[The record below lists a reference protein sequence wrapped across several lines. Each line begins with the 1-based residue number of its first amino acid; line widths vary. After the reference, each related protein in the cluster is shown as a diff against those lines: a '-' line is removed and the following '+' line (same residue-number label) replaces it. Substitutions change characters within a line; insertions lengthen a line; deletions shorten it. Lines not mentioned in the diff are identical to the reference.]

1 MWPCLELCDSKMYP
15 LLLGDEPFFQNEI
28 FDLNDDDVVPFELAG
43 PLLK

>member
-1 MWPCLELCDSKMYP
+1 MYP